1 MGIDYTVYML
11 VQSSNIKSLDRLS
24 GHRFTHAARALWQQK
39 YEKNCIHSIKY
50 KYLTETMYLWYLLIS
65 NIEYRNG
72 EKNMTGGSESKT
84 LNLCQCDVFTNTYTI
99 SLQTFLHYSG
109 LQLWTAF
116 FFCFFHEIL
125 FSHFNAFTHSHTV
138 FHTDSIFCIFVL

>member
-11 VQSSNIKSLDRLS
+11 VQSSNIKSLERLS

-84 LNLCQCDVFTNTYTI
+84 PNLCQCDVFTNTYTI
-99 SLQTFLHYSG
+99 SLQTFFTLF
-109 LQLWTAF
+109 WTSIVDR

-125 FSHFNAFTHSHTV
+125 FSHFNAFTHSHTLS
-138 FHTDSIFCIFVL
+138 HTNSIFYIFVL